1 MKPRNIKWHQGRISL
16 EDRHRRNKHKS
27 GVIWLTGLPASGKS
41 TLAYELE
48 HRLFH
53 AGMQVYVLDGDNIRH
68 GLNRDLGFSAEDR
81 RENLRRIA
89 EVAKLFVEAG
99 VITIAAFVS
108 PYEQDRQDVRA
119 IFDEDLYIEV
129 YVKCP
134 LEVCEQRDPKGLY
147 EKARRQEIAHFTGVS
162 APYEP
167 PSNPDLIIETHELS
181 VEEGVN
187 LILQE
192 IKKRKWVDYIP

>member
-1 MKPRNIKWHQGRISL
+1 MKPRNIKWHQGRVSL
-16 EDRHRRNKHKS
+16 EDRYLRNRHKS
-27 GVIWLTGLPASGKS
+27 GIIWLTGLPASGKS

-108 PYEQDRQDVRA
+108 PYEQDRQNVRVL
-119 IFDEDLYIEV
+119 FNEDSYIEV

-147 EKARRQEIAHFTGVS
+147 EKARRQEIADFTGVS
-162 APYEP
+162 APYES
-167 PSNPDLIIETHELS
+167 PSNPNLVIETHKLS

-192 IKKRKWVDYIP
+192 IKKRKWVDYLP